1 MAHQP
6 TIRPDLAS
14 LPGSSPG
21 STPTS
26 AWEELLTT
34 LRSAGD
40 AEASIDIAVDLILHE
55 VVVQAQPATGATGA
69 AIALSRDDEMVCR
82 ASTGDNAP
90 ELGARLSVNS
100 GLSAECVRTR
110 QIQRCDDSEFD
121 PRVDAQLCRELGV
134 RSFVVT
140 PLISQGRVVGV
151 FEVLSQHPWTF
162 DDRAVAA
169 LEGLGKWAVSALEE
183 AARTRER
190 AAPASPVSA
199 IKNFDVPLEDVR
211 LVREEAIT
219 DLKSETTEL
228 EEIPA
233 GRHVPPAQQ
242 SKNAHVSRPR
252 RDLVTTLM
260 GIAIVIV
267 SLILGWVLGMS
278 SWQKAWMK
286 YQQGTLQSK
295 ASLAAAKKVSQDQ
308 KAQAAVAPA
317 QANPPQ
323 SVPPAQKPETQA
335 QRNAGSLPEGLV
347 VYESGKVVFRE
358 TPRKLPAQAADRQ
371 RLTSSQAQTVS
382 QPKSGPAVGSVGFA
396 GDASPNSKSSAAAEN
411 TAALSS
417 AALSPPPISRTS
429 PRVSQITGGHL
440 LQRVPPVYPLRAK
453 ELHLQGK
460 VMLEVLVARDG
471 KVREIKLLSG
481 DAILA
486 QAAMAAVRQW
496 EYEPYM
502 LNGEPVE
509 MPTRI
514 TVNFTYP

>member
-6 TIRPDLAS
+6 TIRPDPAS
-14 LPGSSPG
+14 LPGSA
-21 STPTS
+21 PTS
-26 AWEELLTT
+26 AWEELLTA

-40 AEASIDIAVDLILHE
+40 ADASIDIAVDLILHE
-55 VVVQAQPATGATGA
+55 VVVQAQPATGGTGA
-69 AIALSRDDEMVCR
+69 AIALSRDGEMVCR

-90 ELGARLSVNS
+90 DLGARLSVNS

-110 QIQRCDDSEFD
+110 QMQRCDDSEFD

-151 FEVLSQHPWTF
+151 FEVLSQHSWTF

-190 AAPASPVSA
+190 ATPANPVSM
-199 IKNFDVPLEDVR
+199 IENFDVPLEDVR
-211 LVREEAIT
+211 PLREEAIT
-219 DLKSETTEL
+219 DLDSAATEL
-228 EEIPA
+228 EEIPG
-233 GRHVPPAQQ
+233 GRQVPSAQQ
-242 SKNAHVSRPR
+242 SKDMHVSRPR

-286 YQQGTLQSK
+286 YQQGALLSK
-295 ASLAAAKKVSQDQ
+295 ASPAAAKKVSSEQ
-308 KAQAAVAPA
+308 KAQTVVAPA
-317 QANPPQ
+317 QGN
-323 SVPPAQKPETQA
+323 PAQTVAPAPKPETRA
-335 QRNAGSLPEGLV
+335 QRAAGSQPEGLV

-358 TPRKLPAQAADRQ
+358 TPRKLPVQAADRQ
-371 RLTSSQAQTVS
+371 RLTSSQAQVFP
-382 QPKSGPAVGSVGFA
+382 QPKTGPAVGSVGFA
-396 GDASPNSKSSAAAEN
+396 GAASPNSNPSAAAEN
-411 TAALSS
+411 TASLS
-417 AALSPPPISRTS
+417 AGPSPPPISTTS
-429 PRVSQITGGHL
+429 PRVSQISGGHL
-440 LQRVPPVYPLRAK
+440 LQRVPPVYPARAK

-502 LNGEPVE
+502 LNGVPVE